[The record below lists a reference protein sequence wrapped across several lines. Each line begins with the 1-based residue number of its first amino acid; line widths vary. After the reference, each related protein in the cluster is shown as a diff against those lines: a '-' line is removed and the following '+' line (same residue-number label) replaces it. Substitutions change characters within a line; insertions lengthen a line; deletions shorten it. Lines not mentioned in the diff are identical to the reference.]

1 MIKKIISLNSIKK
14 IIDRDKSSGK
24 KIVLCHGVFDLIHL
38 GHISY
43 FNSSKKNGDIL
54 VVSVTPKKFVEK
66 GFNRPLFDDIQRVAF
81 LSNLSIIDYVVINNS
96 KNSED
101 VIKKIKP
108 DFYCKGPDYKSLN
121 QDITGQIKK
130 EIKLV
135 KSYGGKVIFTKDQTF
150 SSSKIINK
158 LGATVNQEQKVFLN
172 KLKSSTNIDQNLMNL
187 KNIKN
192 LNVLIIGEVIIDKYV
207 FSESVGKSGKEP
219 HLVIKELNEEICL
232 GGAGAIA
239 NHISSFC
246 KNVNLITS
254 IGDKKEYLKFIKNN
268 LAKNIKTKFIFKR
281 KSPTI
286 EKKRY
291 LDKIS
296 NTKILGVYNLN
307 DNNLDKNQDK
317 LFCKYINEKIKKA
330 DLVIVSDYGHG
341 FISKEAS
348 KLICKKSKFLALN
361 TQINAFNVGYHSLK
375 KYQKVDLLIINEK
388 ELRYEL
394 REKDLKIEQLIKK
407 TINTSR
413 IKNLMLTRGKNGS
426 IFYSKKTNK
435 FYYCPAFASKV
446 IDKVGAGDTM
456 LSIVAPLIKSSF
468 DVKFSMFIGALSAAQ
483 SVESISN
490 SLILDKLKLIKY
502 TKYMLK

>member
-1 MIKKIISLNSIKK
+1 M
-14 IIDRDKSSGK
+14 
-24 KIVLCHGVFDLIHL
+24 
-38 GHISY
+38 
-43 FNSSKKNGDIL
+43 
-54 VVSVTPKKFVEK
+54 
-66 GFNRPLFDDIQRVAF
+66 
-81 LSNLSIIDYVVINNS
+81 
-96 KNSED
+96 
-101 VIKKIKP
+101 
-108 DFYCKGPDYKSLN
+108 
-121 QDITGQIKK
+121 
-130 EIKLV
+130 
-135 KSYGGKVIFTKDQTF
+135 
-150 SSSKIINK
+150 
-158 LGATVNQEQKVFLN
+158 
-172 KLKSSTNIDQNLMNL
+172 
-187 KNIKN
+187 
-192 LNVLIIGEVIIDKYV
+192 
-207 FSESVGKSGKEP
+207 
-219 HLVIKELNEEICL
+219 
-232 GGAGAIA
+232 
-239 NHISSFC
+239 
-246 KNVNLITS
+246 
-254 IGDKKEYLKFIKNN
+254 
-268 LAKNIKTKFIFKR
+268 
-281 KSPTI
+281 
-286 EKKRY
+286 
-291 LDKIS
+291 
-296 NTKILGVYNLN
+296 N

>member
-1 MIKKIISLNSIKK
+1 MIKKIINLKNIKK
-14 IIDRDKSSGK
+14 VIDRDKNYKK
-24 KIVLCHGVFDLIHL
+24 KIVLCHGVFDIIHS

-66 GFNRPLFDDIQRVAF
+66 GFNRPLFNDIQRVSF
-81 LSNLSIIDYVVINNS
+81 LSNLSIIDYVVLNNT
-96 KNSED
+96 KNAED
-101 VIKKIKP
+101 VIKRVKP
-108 DFYCKGPDYKSLN
+108 DFYCKGPDYKNLK
-121 QDITGQIKK
+121 QDITGQIKN
-130 EIKLV
+130 ETNLV
-135 KSYGGKVIFTKDQTF
+135 KSYGGKVIFTEDETF

-158 LGATVNQEQKVFLN
+158 FGATVNHEQKTFLN
-172 KLKSSTNIDQNLMNL
+172 KLRSKENIEKKLVNL
-187 KNIKN
+187 KDLSN
-192 LNVLIIGEVIIDKYV
+192 LNVLVIGEIIIDKYV
-207 FSESVGKSGKEP
+207 FSESIGKSGKEP
-219 HLVIKELNEEICL
+219 HLVIKELDEKIFL
-232 GGAGAIA
+232 GGAGAVA
-239 NHISSFC
+239 NHISGFC
-246 KNVNLITS
+246 KKINLISS
-254 IGDKKEYLKFIKNN
+254 IGHKKEYIKFIKKN
-268 LAKNIKTKFIFKR
+268 LAKNIKTNFLFKK

-291 LDKIS
+291 LDKVS

-307 DNNLDKNQDK
+307 DNKLDATQEK
-317 LFCKYINEKIKKA
+317 LFKKYITDKIKKA

-341 FISKEAS
+341 FISKGVS
-348 KLICKKSKFLALN
+348 KLICNKAKFLALN
-361 TQINAFNVGYHSLK
+361 TQINAFNTGYHSLK
-375 KYQKVDLLIINEK
+375 KYQKVDFLIINEK

-407 TINTSR
+407 AINHSK

-426 IFYSKKTNK
+426 VFYSKKTSK

-446 IDKVGAGDTM
+446 VDKVGAGDTM
-456 LSIVAPLIKSSF
+456 LSIVAPLIKNNF
-468 DVKFSMFIGALSAAQ
+468 DIKFSMFIGALSAAQ

>member
-66 GFNRPLFDDIQRVAF
+66 GFNRPLFNDTQRVTF

-172 KLKSSTNIDQNLMNL
+172 KLKSSTNIDQN
-187 KNIKN
+187 
-192 LNVLIIGEVIIDKYV
+192 
-207 FSESVGKSGKEP
+207 FSIQLS
-219 HLVIKELNEEICL
+219 
-232 GGAGAIA
+232 
-239 NHISSFC
+239 ISLLLC
-246 KNVNLITS
+246 IWEN
-254 IGDKKEYLKFIKNN
+254 
-268 LAKNIKTKFIFKR
+268 
-281 KSPTI
+281 
-286 EKKRY
+286 
-291 LDKIS
+291 
-296 NTKILGVYNLN
+296 
-307 DNNLDKNQDK
+307 
-317 LFCKYINEKIKKA
+317 
-330 DLVIVSDYGHG
+330 
-341 FISKEAS
+341 
-348 KLICKKSKFLALN
+348 KFL
-361 TQINAFNVGYHSLK
+361 
-375 KYQKVDLLIINEK
+375 
-388 ELRYEL
+388 
-394 REKDLKIEQLIKK
+394 
-407 TINTSR
+407 
-413 IKNLMLTRGKNGS
+413 
-426 IFYSKKTNK
+426 
-435 FYYCPAFASKV
+435 
-446 IDKVGAGDTM
+446 
-456 LSIVAPLIKSSF
+456 
-468 DVKFSMFIGALSAAQ
+468 FI
-483 SVESISN
+483 
-490 SLILDKLKLIKY
+490 
-502 TKYMLK
+502 

>member
-1 MIKKIISLNSIKK
+1 M
-14 IIDRDKSSGK
+14 
-24 KIVLCHGVFDLIHL
+24 
-38 GHISY
+38 
-43 FNSSKKNGDIL
+43 
-54 VVSVTPKKFVEK
+54 
-66 GFNRPLFDDIQRVAF
+66 
-81 LSNLSIIDYVVINNS
+81 VINNL
-96 KNSED
+96 KNLED
-101 VIKKIKP
+101 IIKKIKKH
-108 DFYCKGPDYKSLN
+108 FYCKGPDYKNLN

-135 KSYGGKVIFTKDQTF
+135 NSYGGKVVFTKDQVF

-158 LGATVNQEQKVFLN
+158 LGATVNQEQKNFLS
-172 KLKSSTNIDQNLMNL
+172 KLKSSKNINQNLLKL
-187 KNIKN
+187 KNMKN
-192 LNVLIIGEVIIDKYV
+192 LNVLIIGEIIIDKYV

-219 HLVIKELNEEICL
+219 HLVIKELNEKICL

-239 NHISSFC
+239 NHVSSFC

-254 IGDKKEYLKFIKNN
+254 IGDKKEYLKFIKNK
-268 LAKNIKTKFIFKR
+268 LAKNVKTKFIFKR

-307 DNNLDKNQDK
+307 DNNLDQNQDR
-317 LFCKYINEKIKKA
+317 LLCKYINDKIKKA

-341 FISKEAS
+341 FISKEAI
-348 KLICKKSKFLALN
+348 KYICKNSKFLALN
-361 TQINAFNVGYHSLK
+361 TQINAFNIGHHSLK
-375 KYQKVDLLIINEK
+375 KYHKVDFLIINEK

-394 REKDLKIEQLIKK
+394 REKDLKIEKLIKR
-407 TINTSR
+407 TINFSR

-435 FYYCPAFASKV
+435 FNYCPAFASKV

-456 LSIVAPLIKSSF
+456 LSIVAPLIKNSF
-468 DVKFSMFIGALSAAQ
+468 DIKFSMFIGALSAAQ

-502 TKYMLK
+502 AKYMLK